1 MDAVFF
7 LSSESFDTSACSSG
21 PASPARSPVPDVDY
35 TAPDTGSI
43 KEVGFYLLRKD
54 SERRATLVRV
64 MTEDQDAVSDD
75 DDIRW
80 FISTFVDFV
89 YLSSLLCCSGGQR
102 RSWKT
107 PR

>member
-1 MDAVFF
+1 M
-7 LSSESFDTSACSSG
+7 
-21 PASPARSPVPDVDY
+21 PDVDY

-75 DDIRW
+75 IWW
-80 FISTFVDFV
+80 FTSTFVDFV
-89 YLSSLLCCSGGQR
+89 SSLLCGSVGQR

-107 PR
+107 PGEFGVNNNSGVLASEG